1 MTAPTSP
8 AGRAPG
14 PGAQGAPGVQGTNL
28 APAAPGKLGQPV
40 DVLAMRRYLDA
51 LDTWLRVRR
60 QELDEVDLAVQQ
72 NGTDELTGDI
82 MLSMMLWKAV
92 SDRQQL
98 LLATWDGGRVGPTER
113 ERLAALVWGRMDA
126 TVDQSL
132 LGKSTIAA
140 QLGSG
145 LSVSLPEACRLSD
158 ALVQQLRMRLALDP
172 AIDEYARRIK
182 DLRAQM
188 ERLRDQVGLEPAF
201 TRDTAAGTL
210 ARLVA
215 RLEDLAAKAGRG
227 GDVGGL
233 IGPLELDAA
242 RFERDLIVGGAHRRE
257 ARDKLTTARER
268 VAELK
273 TREAALQQLAAQ
285 CVRLV
290 EPAPRYAVPDVDALG
305 PVPNTADAL
314 DGYLTRLA
322 RVGQAMTIAQEAYQQ
337 ALADRDHLADQLEQH
352 RARAAAHG
360 LEDEPDLVRGY
371 ALTLESLGRSPAPL
385 PICRHLVEYYR
396 VVLDFLLA
404 RPGRPTR

>member
-1 MTAPTSP
+1 MNMAPP
-8 AGRAPG
+8 
-14 PGAQGAPGVQGTNL
+14 
-28 APAAPGKLGQPV
+28 APGKLGAPV

-51 LDTWLRVRR
+51 LDSWLRFRR
-60 QELDEVDLAVQQ
+60 QELDEIDTAVQQ

-92 SDRQQL
+92 ADRQQL

-113 ERLAALVWGRMDA
+113 ERLSALVWGRMDA
-126 TVDQSL
+126 TVDPSL
-132 LGKSTIAA
+132 LGKSTIAN

-172 AIDEYARRIK
+172 AVDEYARRIK

-188 ERLRDQVGLEPAF
+188 ERLRDQVALEPAF
-201 TRDTAAGTL
+201 TRDEAAGTL
-210 ARLVA
+210 ARLVT
-215 RLEDLAAKAGRG
+215 RLEDISAKAGRG

-257 ARDKLTTARER
+257 ARDKLNTARER
-268 VAELK
+268 AAELK
-273 TREAALQQLAAQ
+273 TREAALQNLAAQ
-285 CVRLV
+285 CVRTV
-290 EPAPRYAVPDVDALG
+290 EPAPNYAVPDVAALG
-305 PVPNTADAL
+305 PVPNTAEAIDA
-314 DGYLTRLA
+314 YLHKLS
-322 RVGQAMTIAQEAYQQ
+322 RVGQAMTIAQEAYRQ
-337 ALADRDHLADQLEQH
+337 ALANRDRLTEQLEQH

-371 ALTLESLGRSPAPL
+371 AMALEMIGRSPAPL
-385 PICRHLVEYYR
+385 PLCHHLVDYYR
-396 VVLDFLLA
+396 VVLDFLLG
-404 RPGRPTR
+404 RREGRPTR